1 MYLSALSPFQKVWVG
16 GADKLAGPETESGGW
31 RQARLQAG
39 GKVGKHPARDP
50 ASQRR
55 ATPTSQPASQRS
67 NQPAK
72 QSLDKSAI
80 RKPFKQLWLPNTV
93 SLSLSLALY
102 LPLSLS
108 LPPSLP
114 LCLGNIQEEGTAD
127 GKQATRRELAGKP
140 AIWQTRQA
148 TSEARVL
155 TSSQTK
161 TTAAPRCFH
170 LSLSLCLYRRH

>member
-1 MYLSALSPFQKVWVG
+1 M
-16 GADKLAGPETESGGW
+16 
-31 RQARLQAG
+31 R
-39 GKVGKHPARDP
+39 
-50 ASQRR
+50 
-55 ATPTSQPASQRS
+55 

-80 RKPFKQLWLPNTV
+80 RKPFKQLWLHNTV
-93 SLSLSLALY
+93 SLSLALY

-127 GKQATRRELAGKP
+127 GKQASRRELAGKP

-155 TSSQTK
+155 TIS
-161 TTAAPRCFH
+161 
-170 LSLSLCLYRRH
+170 